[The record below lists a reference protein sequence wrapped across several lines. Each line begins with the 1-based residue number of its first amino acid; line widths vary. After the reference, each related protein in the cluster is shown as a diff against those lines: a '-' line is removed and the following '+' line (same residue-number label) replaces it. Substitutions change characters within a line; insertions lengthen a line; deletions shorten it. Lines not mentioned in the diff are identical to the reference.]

1 MPKENWLLRCYCRFG
16 KIMYIRRAFYFYCGR
31 SCSPLSM
38 TQYCCI
44 FLCFCCCFFTLHFVF
59 FSVLKVGLAFSFIYW
74 ARFSHRK
81 TLQVLLELPQ
91 QVKCSVSNMTTM
103 VHWDQANL
111 HLRKQDFYF
120 LCRPVNN
127 GTLYPTLK
135 MFSPFIADS
144 ILDFDNS
151 QRSEQ
156 CIYNYTLPRSPLS
169 IKRPERSLIG
179 WLKFQMKEGVIMID

>member
-1 MPKENWLLRCYCRFG
+1 
-16 KIMYIRRAFYFYCGR
+16 
-31 SCSPLSM
+31 
-38 TQYCCI
+38 
-44 FLCFCCCFFTLHFVF
+44 
-59 FSVLKVGLAFSFIYW
+59 
-74 ARFSHRK
+74 
-81 TLQVLLELPQ
+81 
-91 QVKCSVSNMTTM
+91 M
-103 VHWDQANL
+103 VQWDQANL